1 MSRRRRIEDLE
12 REMESMART
21 LEALKT
27 WPKEP
32 KTTFDGPP
40 AVVIFEKT
48 FGSRTHYHYAAISA
62 GGRWY
67 LTGNITRSFSWEEL
81 LDFVD
86 SATST
91 MMEAGSWVSLR
102 RDHVE
107 PDPDSQVW
115 REP

>member
-12 REMESMART
+12 REMEGMART

-40 AVVIFEKT
+40 AVVIFTKT
-48 FGSRTHYHYAAISA
+48 FGGGGSYDYAAIST
-62 GGRWY
+62 GGRWF
-67 LTGNITRSFSWEEL
+67 LTGKTTRSFSWEEL

-102 RDHVE
+102 RDHA
-107 PDPDSQVW
+107 
-115 REP
+115 